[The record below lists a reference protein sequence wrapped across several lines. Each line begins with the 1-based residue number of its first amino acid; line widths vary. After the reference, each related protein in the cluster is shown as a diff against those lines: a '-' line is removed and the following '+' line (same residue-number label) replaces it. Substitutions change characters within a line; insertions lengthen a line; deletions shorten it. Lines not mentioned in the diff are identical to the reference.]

1 MWKESAGPGTP
12 MAAPATG
19 SVRLFSWQLSY
30 FSGKV
35 RGYLRHKARTAGLVI
50 DEVIAT
56 PEVIA
61 NVLMKGSRTNTVPQV
76 QLADGRIVQDSTEII
91 DEVERLFPAES
102 GVFFSASRSM
112 PTANAEDPCRSQGTK
127 RRVSPR
133 PFRQHPPIRSSPR
146 CSPSACAEKV
156 VRK

>member
-112 PTANAEDPCRSQGTK
+112 PTANAEDP
-127 RRVSPR
+127 V
-133 PFRQHPPIRSSPR
+133 PISRYQKTRLTETFPTL
-146 CSPSACAEKV
+146 PSDSI
-156 VRK
+156 